1 MIDLAIML
9 SYLYICGGRL
19 PGLYEPLIPIDK
31 PTRYDEGAML
41 YLDKLEYVQRQAYVV
56 IFTAGCSFEEKNV
69 NIHYHQKSILIYD
82 LLSNVQFIELIKPR
96 GGHSLSECGTYGRP
110 DR

>member
-1 MIDLAIML
+1 MANVVPQINGPLGQAYNSYLIDLAIML

-41 YLDKLEYVQRQAYVV
+41 YLDKLEYV
-56 IFTAGCSFEEKNV
+56 
-69 NIHYHQKSILIYD
+69 
-82 LLSNVQFIELIKPR
+82 
-96 GGHSLSECGTYGRP
+96 
-110 DR
+110 